1 MSRLSLTFRVL
12 LLLAPLTNFAG
23 HVRCDDDVLKST
35 AELNRCLTAVRV
47 ALTRRGVIEGQ
58 SCGGNAR
65 AGLRTR
71 PSRQV

>member
-1 MSRLSLTFRVL
+1 MGLLSIAFRML

-23 HVRCDDDVLKST
+23 HVRCEDDVLKST
-35 AELNRCLTAVRV
+35 AEFNRCLTAVRV
-47 ALTRRGVIEGQ
+47 ALTRRGVIEVPSTG
-58 SCGGNAR
+58 SAAR